1 MVFSQGD
8 IIEVSFDPSVGH
20 EPAKTRPAVV
30 LSSDQF
36 NLMSSM
42 TMVAPI
48 TSRSNGYPLHVP
60 ITQTDAVWG
69 CVCVEQTRAM
79 DLGARRCRKIGAMG
93 PHDMS
98 EVLNVVGAVFGI

>member
-1 MVFSQGD
+1 M
-8 IIEVSFDPSVGH
+8 
-20 EPAKTRPAVV
+20 
-30 LSSDQF
+30 
-36 NLMSSM
+36 
-42 TMVAPI
+42 
-48 TSRSNGYPLHVP
+48 P